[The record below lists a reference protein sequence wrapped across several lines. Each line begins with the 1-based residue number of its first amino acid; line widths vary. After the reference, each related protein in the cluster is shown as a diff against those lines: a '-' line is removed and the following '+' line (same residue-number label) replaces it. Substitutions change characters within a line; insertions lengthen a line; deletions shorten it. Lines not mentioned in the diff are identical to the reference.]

1 MNLVVYIFFILA
13 STNLFAE
20 NGPVTNFEMPRFV
33 SLKSN
38 DVNLRVGPSINYPIK
53 LKYIKTNLPVEIIDE
68 FDVWRKIIDHENN
81 VGWIHKSLL
90 KGDRFI
96 LILIKNENSKNIFN
110 RPNGS
115 IIGKIQNN
123 NIVSLESC
131 IYKWCYISTNDL
143 EGWISKNNIWGV
155 YENEL
160 YRVSFFQPLINQY
173 WRILD
178 NKFLINLIH
187 F

>member
-1 MNLVVYIFFILA
+1 MNLFVFIFFILA

-20 NGPVTNFEMPRFV
+20 KGLVTNFEMPRFV

-53 LKYIKTNLPVEIIDE
+53 LKYTKTNLPVEIVDE

-81 VGWIHKSLL
+81 TGWIHKSLL
-90 KGDRFI
+90 KGDRFV
-96 LILIKNENSKNIFN
+96 LILITNGNSKNILN
-110 RPNGS
+110 RPNGK
-115 IIGKIQNN
+115 IIGTIQNN
-123 NIVSLESC
+123 NIVNLESC
-131 IYKWCYISTNDL
+131 IHKWCYISTNKI

-160 YRVSFFQPLINQY
+160 YRISFFQPLINQY
-173 WRILD
+173 WKILD
-178 NKFLINLIH
+178 NKFSINLIN